1 MRFTISNQ
9 EGADIPVNIVRVGK
23 AWSGSCSPFGGNMRI
38 MVEFQSPYTHA
49 NCWLDGDLMTTMMV
63 RNAPTV
69 MNVVENLL
77 NLTFPGNK
85 FYTNLE
91 ESHPETL
98 QFTLF

>member
-1 MRFTISNQ
+1 
-9 EGADIPVNIVRVGK
+9 
-23 AWSGSCSPFGGNMRI
+23 

-63 RNAPTV
+63 RNSPTIT
-69 MNVVENLL
+69 NVVENLL

-85 FYTNLE
+85 FHTNLE

-98 QFTLF
+98 QSTLF

>member
-9 EGADIPVNIVRVGK
+9 EGADIPINIVRVGK
-23 AWSGSCSPFGGNMRI
+23 AWSGSCSPFGSNMRI

-63 RNAPTV
+63 RNCPTI

-77 NLTFPGNK
+77 NLTFPDNK
-85 FYTNLE
+85 FYTSLE
-91 ESHPETL
+91 ASHPETL
-98 QFTLF
+98 QSTLF

>member
-23 AWSGSCSPFGGNMRI
+23 TWSGSCHPFGGEMRL

-49 NCWLDGDLMTTMMV
+49 NCWFNGDLMATMMV
-63 RNAPTV
+63 RNSPTI

-77 NLTFPGNK
+77 NLTFPDNK
-85 FYTNLE
+85 FYTSLE
-91 ESHPETL
+91 ASHPETL
-98 QFTLF
+98 QSTLF

>member
-23 AWSGSCSPFGGNMRI
+23 TWSGSCNPFGGTMRI
-38 MVEFQSPYTHA
+38 MVEFHSPYTHA
-49 NCWLDGDLMTTMMV
+49 NCWLDGDLMATMMV
-63 RNAPTV
+63 RHSPTI

-77 NLTFPGNK
+77 NLTFPDNK

-98 QFTLF
+98 QPTLF

>member
-1 MRFTISNQ
+1 
-9 EGADIPVNIVRVGK
+9 
-23 AWSGSCSPFGGNMRI
+23 
-38 MVEFQSPYTHA
+38 
-49 NCWLDGDLMTTMMV
+49 MTTMMV
-63 RNAPTV
+63 RNSPTI

-98 QFTLF
+98 QTTLF

>member
-9 EGADIPVNIVRVGK
+9 DGADIPVNIVRVGK
-23 AWSGSCSPFGGNMRI
+23 AWSGSCHPFGSEMRI

-49 NCWLDGDLMTTMMV
+49 NCWVDGDLMTTMMV
-63 RNAPTV
+63 RNCPTI
-69 MNVVENLL
+69 MNIVENLL
-77 NLTFPGNK
+77 NLTFPDNK

-98 QFTLF
+98 QSTLF

>member
-23 AWSGSCSPFGGNMRI
+23 AWSGSCSPFGSNMRI

-49 NCWLDGDLMTTMMV
+49 NCWLDGDLMATMMV
-63 RNAPTV
+63 RNSPTI
-69 MNVVENLL
+69 MNVVVNLL
-77 NLTFPGNK
+77 NLTFPDDK

-91 ESHPETL
+91 ESHPETI
-98 QFTLF
+98 QYTLF

>member
-23 AWSGSCSPFGGNMRI
+23 AWSGSCHPFGGEMRL

-49 NCWLDGDLMTTMMV
+49 NCWFNGDLTATMMV
-63 RNAPTV
+63 RNSPTI

-77 NLTFPGNK
+77 ALTFPDNK

-91 ESHPETL
+91 ADHPETL
-98 QFTLF
+98 QSTLF